1 MAEKNLATKGD
12 NAIAGTMAS
21 SDFQAFIG
29 DGFASVETVV
39 FGDDNLNKIPQYA
52 GRLEGPAHPVAVG
65 EEVTNP
71 LTGEVRRNT
80 MPCWVFK
87 PVGKLADG
95 KIGIIENV
103 THIVPCNYMVD
114 AACKRIWEK
123 CQRDNLSALVGV
135 IFRGSEAIKGGSR
148 RLNRYQVFEKY
159 TALPAKGA

>member
-1 MAEKNLATKGD
+1 MAEKNLTTKDD
-12 NAIAGTMAS
+12 NAIAGTMAP
-21 SDFQAFIG
+21 SDFNAFIG

-39 FGDDNLNKIPQYA
+39 FGDGKLNKVPQYA
-52 GRLEGPAHPVAVG
+52 GRLDGPADPVAVG
-65 EEVTNP
+65 EETVNP
-71 LTGEVRRNT
+71 LNGVVSRNT

-87 PVGKLADG
+87 PAGKLG
-95 KIGIIENV
+95 NGSIGIIENV

-123 CQRDNLSALVGV
+123 CQRENLSALVGI

-159 TALPAKGA
+159 TALPKKAA